1 MFFFGGG
8 GEEPHLPISETKD
21 LSFGQKK
28 SVLMVVLATSVSP
41 LSAWYKEHSDPYAKI
56 NSFKVYQ
63 RDTTFL
69 ISVFFLRSNQPHLAI
84 N

>member
-8 GEEPHLPISETKD
+8 GGTAPSHFRNKISV
-21 LSFGQKK
+21 FRQKK